1 MLDADGAAAVE
12 DLRAELA
19 RAKEQARKSEAA
31 ALKAAEELEAEKAA
45 HCRSREEMAGMAT
58 KLKVAT
64 DRLEVLEGERRA
76 EQEDLKK
83 ADAEAKDARSAM
95 RAMKEELRQV
105 GDIVAGKPFMLRR
118 KFTDPKYAQLGRLYG
133 AEDPY
138 LDLAAS
144 AADAV
149 VHFRSQKDHE
159 MEELFWS
166 QFHSPERPLPLSDR
180 LVEWAEL
187 NRLSGLAMTDVVAHL
202 WPERPK
208 PKSYFGLLQ
217 QFLGAVPHIKAMKR
231 SACIEGAW
239 MALARVKT
247 YWAKMD
253 ATAVASRGSDKSRL
267 PAEHYF
273 EEVLQGARLIESQC
287 SKDVMFK

>member
-1 MLDADGAAAVE
+1 MLNAYGAAAVE

-19 RAKEQARKSEAA
+19 RAKDQARKSDAA
-31 ALKAAEELEAEKAA
+31 ALKAAEELKAEKAA
-45 HCRSREEMAGMAT
+45 HCRSREEMAGMAV
-58 KLKVAT
+58 KLKDAT
-64 DRLEVLEGERRA
+64 DRYEVLEKERRA

-95 RAMKEELRQV
+95 RAMKEELRQA
-105 GDIVAGKPFMLRR
+105 GDIAAGKPFLLRR
-118 KFTDPKYAQLGRLYG
+118 KFTDPKYAQLGQLCG

-166 QFHSPERPLPLSDR
+166 QFHSPERPLLLTDR
-180 LVEWAEL
+180 LAEWAEL

-202 WPERPK
+202 WLERPK
-208 PKSYFGLLQ
+208 PESYLGLLQ
-217 QFLGAVPHIKAMKR
+217 RFLGAVPHIEAMKR
-231 SACIEGAW
+231 SACIEGAR
-239 MALARVKT
+239 MALACVKT
-247 YWAKMD
+247 YWTEMD
-253 ATAVASRGSDKSRL
+253 ATDVATRGSDESRL

-273 EEVLQGARLIESQC
+273 GDVLWGARAIESQC
-287 SKDVMFK
+287 SKNVMFK